1 MIAGAPGGGK
11 SAFALD
17 MAIKMAYGEYNESPV
32 PCMYFSADTDK
43 GTLGTRAAA
52 GIAGFTVD
60 EAEELIKTG
69 NQGIWSMLDQA
80 TSHIWFHWNRA
91 PDLDDVESEVIAYA
105 HVMGEYPHLIVIDN
119 LKNIYV
125 EGNGESGDHIRY
137 DRVLDSLHEL
147 AGITG
152 ACIIVLHHVAG
163 WAENGDQPIPLAGI
177 LGKVTKP
184 FGLILTLH
192 KAWENMLGICVVKN
206 RTGRGEANGSFI
218 IHMPYDLER
227 MRFNHISQ
235 KERMELETQHD
246 WHSGNV
252 RN

>member
-1 MIAGAPGGGK
+1 MQTIGLAMRNSEDEGSPLPSVFPILEQAGVRFRKSQLVMIAGAPGGGK

-80 TSHIWFHWNRA
+80 TGHIWFHWNRA

-105 HVMGEYPHLIVIDN
+105 HVMGEYPHLIVID
-119 LKNIYV
+119 
-125 EGNGESGDHIRY
+125 
-137 DRVLDSLHEL
+137 
-147 AGITG
+147 
-152 ACIIVLHHVAG
+152 
-163 WAENGDQPIPLAGI
+163 
-177 LGKVTKP
+177 
-184 FGLILTLH
+184 
-192 KAWENMLGICVVKN
+192 
-206 RTGRGEANGSFI
+206 
-218 IHMPYDLER
+218 
-227 MRFNHISQ
+227 
-235 KERMELETQHD
+235 
-246 WHSGNV
+246 
-252 RN
+252 